1 MSTPST
7 SSRSSSS
14 TQSMTLVDSPPAQPP
29 SRPRERKLSTSKRL
43 AAAAT
48 QHLRASHFGPSFL
61 QDLAKQG
68 MPPTYD
74 NARDGKFR
82 IVTGPEATELAQNFL
97 NRKGSGLRKPHQQP
111 VVLALPRPVE
121 AGRKVV
127 DMWRSWKGDVKT
139 HRKQGTGDL
148 IGDEFD
154 KSDKLDKAFDK
165 AIKTLEREYKRQSI
179 TLEVP
184 VNEEALARSDS
195 RKSNRSDRTSR
206 SARSDVPSSRS
217 HRGQESSDKG
227 DTSPAQP
234 PSKPLSSFGK
244 TNSSV
249 ASLPLLNMM
258 PNVPLSHQ
266 PKLRIVNPDSS
277 SKHSKS
283 AHSHSTGRSKET
295 HRRRYNS
302 ESPAPLSHSAAR
314 NEGASLRRTS
324 SDKPENG
331 SEELLIG
338 LVDENTTTWH
348 GLDRRASTRSPQTRN
363 AVRESPWNGP
373 LARSSTLPYGSSR
386 RRYEVP
392 LEQPSEDSNDDGES
406 SDDDYPPV
414 VPMPQ
419 LLELTGRIPPS
430 YPASYASPPVVP
442 LNVSQ
447 SRGSTPAPVIP
458 NYSPYSTG
466 SSLSAGSPF
475 ISAYNTPQTP
485 LRPLSSTYPYAHPYG
500 GIPL

>member
-1 MSTPST
+1 MPSMIMSTPSS

-14 TQSMTLVDSPPAQPP
+14 TQDMTLVDSPQAQTPP
-29 SRPRERKLSTSKRL
+29 RPRERKLSTSKRL
-43 AAAAT
+43 AAVAT
-48 QHLRASHFGPSFL
+48 QHLRASQFGPSFL
-61 QDLAKQG
+61 QDLAKKG

-82 IVTGPEATELAQNFL
+82 IVTGAEAAELAQNVL
-97 NRKGSGLRKPHQQP
+97 GRKDSGTRKHHQQP

-154 KSDKLDKAFDK
+154 KSDKLDKAFNK
-165 AIKTLEREYKRQSI
+165 ALKTLEREYKRQSV

-184 VNEEALARSDS
+184 VADAVLGRSS
-195 RKSNRSDRTSR
+195 SHRSNRSDRTSR
-206 SARSDVPSSRS
+206 SDRSARSESASTHS
-217 HRGQESSDKG
+217 QHRQAKESSDQDKI
-227 DTSPAQP
+227 TPLQS

-266 PKLRIVNPDSS
+266 PKLRIVNPDNS
-277 SKHSKS
+277 SKHSGS
-283 AHSHSTGRSKET
+283 AQSRSSTGRGKET

-302 ESPAPLSHSAAR
+302 ESPAPLSHGTPHTES
-314 NEGASLRRTS
+314 ASLRRSS
-324 SDKPENG
+324 SDKPANG
-331 SEELLIG
+331 SEELLIV
-338 LVDENTTTWH
+338 LVDENTATWH
-348 GLDRRASTRSPQTRN
+348 GLERRASKRSPQTRN
-363 AVRESPWNGP
+363 TVRESPWNGP

-392 LEQPSEDSNDDGES
+392 LEQPSDGSDEEGES

-414 VPMPQ
+414 IPVPQ
-419 LLELTGRIPPS
+419 LLELTGLARLD
-430 YPASYASPPVVP
+430 A
-442 LNVSQ
+442 
-447 SRGSTPAPVIP
+447 R
-458 NYSPYSTG
+458 TG
-466 SSLSAGSPF
+466 
-475 ISAYNTPQTP
+475 
-485 LRPLSSTYPYAHPYG
+485 HPE
-500 GIPL
+500 L